1 MRWWLDLRLRDY
13 VIRRLL
19 LIIPVLIGV
28 SMMTF
33 TLSHVIGDPVAAYIT
48 SQEVRLTEEQL
59 QRIIVAHHLNDPL
72 YLQYFYYI
80 SDLLRGDWG
89 ISRTDSDRPVLVSI
103 QHYLPATV
111 ELSLVSMVF
120 ALALGIP
127 IGIISA
133 VRKDK
138 PVDHA
143 TRVFSLV
150 GVSMPVFWLAL
161 ILQYVFY
168 YQLKIH
174 NLPSLPSGG
183 RVDQFVWLDHPLQSI
198 TGLYTVDSL
207 ITGNFPVFLSAVAHL
222 ILPGFALSY
231 IFMAVFVRMMRS
243 SMLEVMR
250 QDYITLARSKGLSE
264 RVVIYRHALRN
275 AMIPTVT
282 VAGLAFGG
290 LLAGAV
296 LTETVF
302 SFPGI
307 GRWSTGAIV
316 RDDVASIMGFMLIIA
331 VVYMMANL
339 IVDLL
344 YAAIDPRIRLG

>member
-1 MRWWLDLRLRDY
+1 VKLRHY
-13 VIRRLL
+13 VIRRLFL
-19 LIIPVLIGV
+19 LIPVLIGV
-28 SMMTF
+28 SMLTF
-33 TLSHVIGDPVAAYIT
+33 TLSHVIGDPIAAYIT
-48 SQEVRLTEEQL
+48 SQDLRLSDL
-59 QRIIVAHHLNDPL
+59 QMQKIVTAHHLNDPL
-72 YLQYFYYI
+72 YSQYYYYVM
-80 SDLLRGDWG
+80 DLLRGDWG

-103 QHYLPATV
+103 QNYFPATA
-111 ELSLVSMVF
+111 ELALVSMFF
-120 ALALGIP
+120 ALIVGIP

-138 PVDHA
+138 PADHA

-150 GVSMPVFWLAL
+150 GVSTPVFWLAL

-168 YQLKIH
+168 YQFKVH
-174 NLPSLPSGG
+174 NLPNLPASG
-183 RVDQFVWLDHPLQSI
+183 RVNQFLWLDHPLHVI
-198 TGLYTVDSL
+198 TGIYSIDSL
-207 ITGNFPVFLSAVAHL
+207 ITGNFSIFFDVLVHL
-222 ILPGFALSY
+222 ILPAFALSY
-231 IFMAVFVRMMRS
+231 VFMAVFVRMMRS

-302 SFPGI
+302 SWPGV
-307 GRWSTGAIV
+307 GRWSTSAIV
-316 RDDVASIMGFMLIIA
+316 RDDIASIMGFMLIIA
-331 VVYMMANL
+331 IVYMLANL

-344 YAAIDPRIRLG
+344 YAWIDPRIRLG

>member
-1 MRWWLDLRLRDY
+1 
-13 VIRRLL
+13 
-19 LIIPVLIGV
+19 
-28 SMMTF
+28 MMTF
-33 TLSHVIGDPVAAYIT
+33 TLSHVMGDPVAAYIT
-48 SQEVRLTEEQL
+48 SQEVRLSEEQIR
-59 QRIIVAHHLNDPL
+59 RIVVAHHLNDPL
-72 YLQYFYYI
+72 YEQYFYYLN
-80 SDLLRGDWG
+80 DLLHGDWG

-103 QHYLPATV
+103 QNYFPATA

-120 ALALGIP
+120 ALVLGIP

-133 VRKDK
+133 VRKDR
-138 PVDHA
+138 PADHA
-143 TRVFSLV
+143 TRLFSLV
-150 GVSMPVFWLAL
+150 GVSIPVFWLAL

-168 YQLKIH
+168 YQFKLH
-174 NLPSLPSGG
+174 SLPSLPSSG
-183 RVDQFVWLDHPLQSI
+183 RVNQFVWLDHPLHVI
-198 TGLYTVDSL
+198 TGMYTIDSL
-207 ITGNFPVFLSAVAHL
+207 LTLNFPVFFDALVHL
-222 ILPGFALSY
+222 ILPAFALSY
-231 IFMAVFVRMMRS
+231 VFMAVFVRMMRS

-302 SFPGI
+302 SWPGV
-307 GRWSTGAIV
+307 GRWSTSAIV

-331 VVYMMANL
+331 VVYMLANL
-339 IVDLL
+339 VVDLL
-344 YAAIDPRIRLG
+344 YAWIDPRIRLG

>member
-1 MRWWLDLRLRDY
+1 M
-13 VIRRLL
+13 
-19 LIIPVLIGV
+19 IPVLIGV

-33 TLSHVIGDPVAAYIT
+33 TLSHVIGDPVAAYIS
-48 SQEVRLTEEQL
+48 SQDVKLSEQQI
-59 QRIIVAHHLNDPL
+59 QRIVQAHHLDDPL
-72 YLQYFYYI
+72 YMQYFYYI

-89 ISRTDSDRPVLVSI
+89 ISRTDSDRPVTESI
-103 QHYLPATV
+103 QRYFPATA
-111 ELSLVSMVF
+111 ELTMVSMIF

-133 VRKDK
+133 VRKDR
-138 PVDHA
+138 PADHA
-143 TRVFSLV
+143 TRLFSLV

-161 ILQYVFY
+161 LLQYVFY
-168 YQLKIH
+168 YQMKIH
-174 NLPSLPSGG
+174 NLPNLPSGG
-183 RVDQFVWLDHPLQSI
+183 RVDQFVWLDHPLHVV
-198 TGLYTVDSL
+198 TGIYTVDSL
-207 ITGNFPVFLSAVAHL
+207 ITGNFAIFFDALVHL

-231 IFMAVFVRMMRS
+231 VFMAVFVRMMRS

-250 QDYITLARSKGLSE
+250 QDYITLARSKGLAE

-307 GRWSTGAIV
+307 GRWSVSAIV
-316 RDDVASIMGFMLIIA
+316 RDDIASIMGFMLIIA
-331 VVYMMANL
+331 VVYMLANL

-344 YAAIDPRIRLG
+344 YAWIDPRIRLG

>member
-1 MRWWLDLRLRDY
+1 
-13 VIRRLL
+13 VVRRLL
-19 LIIPVLIGV
+19 LLIPVLIGV
-28 SMMTF
+28 SMLTF
-33 TLSHVIGDPVAAYIT
+33 TLSHVIGDPIAAYIT
-48 SQEVRLTEEQL
+48 SQDLRLSDVQM
-59 QRIIVAHHLNDPL
+59 QKIVVAHHLNDPL
-72 YLQYFYYI
+72 YLQYFYYV
-80 SDLLRGDWG
+80 SDLLHGDWG

-103 QHYLPATV
+103 QNYFPATA
-111 ELSLVSMVF
+111 ELSLVSMLF
-120 ALALGIP
+120 ALVLGIP

-138 PVDHA
+138 PADHA

-150 GVSMPVFWLAL
+150 GVSTPVFWLAL

-168 YQLKIH
+168 YQFKLH
-174 NLPSLPSGG
+174 NIPSLPASG
-183 RVDQFVWLDHPLQSI
+183 RVSEFLWLDHPLHVI
-198 TGLYTVDSL
+198 TGMYTIDSL
-207 ITGNFPVFLSAVAHL
+207 MTGNFPIFFDVLVHL

-231 IFMAVFVRMMRS
+231 VFMAVFVRMMRS

-302 SFPGI
+302 SWPGV
-307 GRWSTGAIV
+307 GRWSTSAIV
-316 RDDVASIMGFMLIIA
+316 RDDIASIMGFMLIIA
-331 VVYMMANL
+331 IVYMLANL

-344 YAAIDPRIRLG
+344 YAWIDPRIRLG

>member
-1 MRWWLDLRLRDY
+1 VKLRHY
-13 VIRRLL
+13 VVRRLL
-19 LIIPVLIGV
+19 LLIPVLIGV
-28 SMMTF
+28 SMLTF
-33 TLSHVIGDPVAAYIT
+33 TLSHVIGDPIAAYIT
-48 SQEVRLTEEQL
+48 SQDLRLSDVQM
-59 QRIIVAHHLNDPL
+59 QKIVVAHHLNDPL
-72 YLQYFYYI
+72 YLQYFYYV
-80 SDLLRGDWG
+80 SDLLHGDWG

-103 QHYLPATV
+103 QNYFPATA
-111 ELSLVSMVF
+111 ELSLVSMLF
-120 ALALGIP
+120 ALVLGIP

-138 PVDHA
+138 PADHA

-150 GVSMPVFWLAL
+150 GVSTPVFWLAL

-168 YQLKIH
+168 YQFKLH
-174 NLPSLPSGG
+174 NIPSLPASG
-183 RVDQFVWLDHPLQSI
+183 RVSEFLWLDHPLHVI
-198 TGLYTVDSL
+198 TGMYTIDSL
-207 ITGNFPVFLSAVAHL
+207 MTGNFPIFFDVLVHL

-231 IFMAVFVRMMRS
+231 VFMAVFVRMMRS

-302 SFPGI
+302 SWPGV
-307 GRWSTGAIV
+307 GRWSTSAIV
-316 RDDVASIMGFMLIIA
+316 RDDIASIMGFMLIIA
-331 VVYMMANL
+331 IVYMLANL

-344 YAAIDPRIRLG
+344 YAWIDPRIRLG

>member
-1 MRWWLDLRLRDY
+1 MKLRHY
-13 VIRRLL
+13 VVRRLL
-19 LIIPVLIGV
+19 LLIPVLIGV
-28 SMMTF
+28 SMLTF
-33 TLSHVIGDPVAAYIT
+33 TLSHVIGDPIAAYIT
-48 SQEVRLTEEQL
+48 SQDLRLSDVQM
-59 QRIIVAHHLNDPL
+59 QKIVVAHHLNDPL
-72 YLQYFYYI
+72 YLQYFYYV
-80 SDLLRGDWG
+80 SDLLHGDWG

-103 QHYLPATV
+103 QNYFPATA
-111 ELSLVSMVF
+111 ELSLVSMLF
-120 ALALGIP
+120 ALVLGIP

-138 PVDHA
+138 PADHA

-150 GVSMPVFWLAL
+150 GVSTPVFWLAL

-168 YQLKIH
+168 YQFKLH
-174 NLPSLPSGG
+174 NIPSLPASG
-183 RVDQFVWLDHPLQSI
+183 RVSEFLWLDHPLHVI
-198 TGLYTVDSL
+198 TGMYTIDSL
-207 ITGNFPVFLSAVAHL
+207 MTGNFPIFFDVLVHL

-231 IFMAVFVRMMRS
+231 VFMAVFVRMMRS

-307 GRWSTGAIV
+307 GRWSTSAIV
-316 RDDVASIMGFMLIIA
+316 RDDIASIMGFMLIIA
-331 VVYMMANL
+331 VVYMLANL

-344 YAAIDPRIRLG
+344 YGWIDPRIRLG

>member
-1 MRWWLDLRLRDY
+1 MKLRHY

-19 LIIPVLIGV
+19 LMIPVLIGV

-33 TLSHVIGDPVAAYIT
+33 TLSHVIGDPVAAYIS
-48 SQEVRLTEEQL
+48 SQDVKLSEQ
-59 QRIIVAHHLNDPL
+59 QIEKIVKAHHLDEPL
-72 YLQYFYYI
+72 YMQYFYYI

-89 ISRTDSDRPVLVSI
+89 ISRTDSDRPVVESI
-103 QHYLPATV
+103 QRYFPATA
-111 ELSLVSMVF
+111 ELAMVSMIF

-161 ILQYVFY
+161 LLQYFFY
-168 YQLKIH
+168 YQMKIH
-174 NLPSLPSGG
+174 SLPSLPSSG
-183 RVDQFVWLDHPLQSI
+183 RVDQFVWMDHPLRII

-207 ITGNFPVFLSAVAHL
+207 ITGNFAIFLDALVHL

-231 IFMAVFVRMMRS
+231 VFMAVFVRMMRS

-275 AMIPTVT
+275 AMIPTIT

-302 SFPGI
+302 AYPGI
-307 GRWSTGAIV
+307 GRWSVSAIV
-316 RDDVASIMGFMLIIA
+316 RDDIASIMGFMLIIA
-331 VVYMMANL
+331 VVYMLANL
-339 IVDLL
+339 VVDLL
-344 YAAIDPRIRLG
+344 YAWIDPRIRLG

>member
-1 MRWWLDLRLRDY
+1 MRLRHY

-19 LIIPVLIGV
+19 LMIPVLIGV

-33 TLSHVIGDPVAAYIT
+33 TLSHVIGDPVAAYIS
-48 SQEVRLTEEQL
+48 SQDVKLSEQQI
-59 QRIIVAHHLNDPL
+59 QRIVQAHHLDDPL
-72 YLQYFYYI
+72 YMQYFYYI

-89 ISRTDSDRPVLVSI
+89 ISRTDSDRPVTESI
-103 QHYLPATV
+103 QRYFPATA
-111 ELSLVSMVF
+111 ELTMVSMIF

-133 VRKDK
+133 VRKDR
-138 PVDHA
+138 PADHA
-143 TRVFSLV
+143 TRLFSLV

-161 ILQYVFY
+161 LLQYVFY
-168 YQLKIH
+168 YQMKIH
-174 NLPSLPSGG
+174 NLPNLPSGG
-183 RVDQFVWLDHPLQSI
+183 RVDQFVWLDHPLHVV
-198 TGLYTVDSL
+198 TGIYTVDSL
-207 ITGNFPVFLSAVAHL
+207 ITGNFAIFFDALVHL

-231 IFMAVFVRMMRS
+231 VFMAVFVRMMRS

-250 QDYITLARSKGLSE
+250 QDYITLARSKGLAE

-307 GRWSTGAIV
+307 GRWSVSAIV
-316 RDDVASIMGFMLIIA
+316 RDDIASIMGFMLIIA
-331 VVYMMANL
+331 VVYMLANL

-344 YAAIDPRIRLG
+344 YAWIDPRIRLG

>member
-1 MRWWLDLRLRDY
+1 MRWWADVRLRDY

-59 QRIIVAHHLNDPL
+59 QKIVVAHHLNEPL
-72 YLQYFYYI
+72 YVQYFYYI
-80 SDLLRGDWG
+80 SDLLHGDWG
-89 ISRTDSDRPVLVSI
+89 ISRTDSDRPVVVSI
-103 QHYLPATV
+103 QNYFPATA
-111 ELSLVSMVF
+111 ELSMVSMIF
-120 ALALGIP
+120 ALGLGIP

-138 PVDHA
+138 PADHV

-161 ILQYVFY
+161 LLQYAFY

-174 NLPSLPSGG
+174 NLPNLPSGG
-183 RVDQFVWLDHPLQSI
+183 RVDQFVWLDHPLHVI

-207 ITGNFPVFLSAVAHL
+207 ITGNFAVFFDVLAHL
-222 ILPGFALSY
+222 VLPGFALSY
-231 IFMAVFVRMMRS
+231 VFMAVFVRMMRS

-302 SFPGI
+302 SWPGI
-307 GRWSTGAIV
+307 GRWSTSAIV
-316 RDDVASIMGFMLIIA
+316 RDDIASIMGFMLIIA
-331 VVYMMANL
+331 VVYMLANL

-344 YAAIDPRIRLG
+344 YAWIDPRIRLG

>member
-1 MRWWLDLRLRDY
+1 LRLRDY

-28 SMMTF
+28 SMVAF
-33 TLSHVIGDPVAAYIT
+33 TLSHVVGDPVAAY
-48 SQEVRLTEEQL
+48 LTTQDVKLSEQQL
-59 QRIIVAHHLNDPL
+59 QRIVTAHHLDDPL
-72 YLQYFYYI
+72 YIQYFYYV

-89 ISRTDSDRPVLVSI
+89 ISRVDSDRPVLESI
-103 QHYLPATV
+103 KMYFPATA
-111 ELSLVSMVF
+111 ELALVSMVF

-127 IGIISA
+127 MGIISA

-138 PVDHA
+138 PADHV

-161 ILQYVFY
+161 LLQYAFY
-168 YQLKIH
+168 YQMKIH
-174 NLPSLPSGG
+174 NLPSLPAGG
-183 RVDQFVWLDHPLQSI
+183 RVDQFVWMDHPLHVI
-198 TGLYTVDSL
+198 TGMYTIDGL
-207 ITGNFPVFLSAVAHL
+207 ITGNFAIFFDALVHL

-231 IFMAVFVRMMRS
+231 IFMAVFVRMMRG
-243 SMLEVMR
+243 SMLEVLR

-264 RVVIYRHALRN
+264 RIVIYRHALRN

-302 SFPGI
+302 AYPGI
-307 GRWSTGAIV
+307 GRWSTSAIV
-316 RDDVASIMGFMLIIA
+316 RDDIASIMGFMLIIA

-344 YAAIDPRIRLG
+344 YAWIDPRIRLG

>member
-1 MRWWLDLRLRDY
+1 M
-13 VIRRLL
+13 
-19 LIIPVLIGV
+19 IPVLIGV

-33 TLSHVIGDPVAAYIT
+33 TLSHVIGDPVAAYIS
-48 SQEVRLTEEQL
+48 SQDVKLSEQQI
-59 QRIIVAHHLNDPL
+59 QRIVEAHHLDDPL
-72 YLQYFYYI
+72 YVQYFYYI

-89 ISRTDSDRPVLVSI
+89 ISRTDSDRPVIESI
-103 QHYLPATV
+103 QRYFPATA
-111 ELSLVSMVF
+111 ELTMVSMVF

-133 VRKDK
+133 VRKDR
-138 PVDHA
+138 PEDHA

-161 ILQYVFY
+161 LLQYAFY

-174 NLPSLPSGG
+174 NLPNLPSGG
-183 RVDQFVWLDHPLQSI
+183 RVDQFVWIDNPLHVV
-198 TGLYTVDSL
+198 TGLYTVDGL
-207 ITGNFPVFLSAVAHL
+207 ITGNFAIFFDALVHL

-231 IFMAVFVRMMRS
+231 VFMAVFVRMMRS

-307 GRWSTGAIV
+307 GRWSVSAIV
-316 RDDVASIMGFMLIIA
+316 RDDIASIMGFMLIIA
-331 VVYMMANL
+331 VVYMLANL

-344 YAAIDPRIRLG
+344 YAWIDPRIRLG

>member
-1 MRWWLDLRLRDY
+1 MKLRHY

-19 LIIPVLIGV
+19 LLIPVLIGV

-48 SQEVRLTEEQL
+48 SQDIRLSDVQI
-59 QRIIVAHHLNDPL
+59 QKIVTAHHLNDPL
-72 YLQYFYYI
+72 YSQYAYYVD
-80 SDLLRGDWG
+80 DLLHGDWG

-103 QHYLPATV
+103 QNYFPATA
-111 ELSLVSMVF
+111 ELAMVSMFF
-120 ALALGIP
+120 AVALGVP

-138 PVDHA
+138 PVDHT

-150 GVSMPVFWLAL
+150 GVSTPVFWLAL

-168 YQLKIH
+168 YQFKVH
-174 NLPSLPSGG
+174 NLPSLPSSG
-183 RVDQFVWLDHPLQSI
+183 RVNQFVWLDHPLHVI
-198 TGLYTVDSL
+198 TGLYTIDSL
-207 ITGNFPVFLSAVAHL
+207 ITGNFVVFFDVLVHL
-222 ILPGFALSY
+222 ILPAFALSY
-231 IFMAVFVRMMRS
+231 VFMAVFVRMMRS

-302 SFPGI
+302 SWPGV
-307 GRWSTGAIV
+307 GRWSTSAIV
-316 RDDVASIMGFMLIIA
+316 RDDIASIMGFMLIIA
-331 VVYMMANL
+331 LVYMLANL

-344 YAAIDPRIRLG
+344 YEWIDPRIRLG

>member
-1 MRWWLDLRLRDY
+1 MKLRHY
-13 VIRRLL
+13 VVRRLL
-19 LIIPVLIGV
+19 LLIPVLIGV
-28 SMMTF
+28 SMLTF
-33 TLSHVIGDPVAAYIT
+33 TLSHVIGDPIAAYIT
-48 SQEVRLTEEQL
+48 SQDLRLSDVQM
-59 QRIIVAHHLNDPL
+59 QKIVVAHHLNDPL
-72 YLQYFYYI
+72 YLQYFYYV
-80 SDLLRGDWG
+80 SDLLHGDWG

-103 QHYLPATV
+103 QNYFPATA
-111 ELSLVSMVF
+111 ELSLVSMLF
-120 ALALGIP
+120 ALVLGIP

-138 PVDHA
+138 PADHA

-150 GVSMPVFWLAL
+150 GVSTPVFWLAL

-168 YQLKIH
+168 YQFKLH
-174 NLPSLPSGG
+174 NIPSLPASG
-183 RVDQFVWLDHPLQSI
+183 RVSEFLWLDHPLHVI
-198 TGLYTVDSL
+198 TGMYTIDSL
-207 ITGNFPVFLSAVAHL
+207 MTGNFPIFFDVLVHL

-231 IFMAVFVRMMRS
+231 VFMAVFVRMMRS

-302 SFPGI
+302 SWPGV
-307 GRWSTGAIV
+307 GRWSTSAIV
-316 RDDVASIMGFMLIIA
+316 RDDIASIMGFMLIIA
-331 VVYMMANL
+331 IVYMLANL

-344 YAAIDPRIRLG
+344 YAWIDPRIRLG

>member
-1 MRWWLDLRLRDY
+1 VRLRHY

-19 LIIPVLIGV
+19 LMIPVLIGV

-33 TLSHVIGDPVAAYIT
+33 TLSHVIGDPVAAYIS
-48 SQEVRLTEEQL
+48 SQDVKLSEQQI
-59 QRIIVAHHLNDPL
+59 QRIVQAHHLDDPL
-72 YLQYFYYI
+72 YMQYFYYI

-89 ISRTDSDRPVLVSI
+89 ISRTDSDRPVTESI
-103 QHYLPATV
+103 QRYFPATA
-111 ELSLVSMVF
+111 ELTMVSMIF

-133 VRKDK
+133 VRKDR
-138 PVDHA
+138 PADHA
-143 TRVFSLV
+143 TRLFSLV

-161 ILQYVFY
+161 LLQYVFY
-168 YQLKIH
+168 YQMKIH
-174 NLPSLPSGG
+174 NLPNLPSGG
-183 RVDQFVWLDHPLQSI
+183 RVDQFVWLDHPLHVV
-198 TGLYTVDSL
+198 TGIYTVDSL
-207 ITGNFPVFLSAVAHL
+207 ITGNFAIFFDALVHL

-231 IFMAVFVRMMRS
+231 VFMAVFVRMMRS

-250 QDYITLARSKGLSE
+250 QDYITLARSKGLAE

-307 GRWSTGAIV
+307 GRWSVSAIV
-316 RDDVASIMGFMLIIA
+316 RDDIASIMGFMLIIA
-331 VVYMMANL
+331 VVYMLANL

-344 YAAIDPRIRLG
+344 YAWIDPRIRLG